1 MTRRFRLLLAAL
13 AALLLS
19 TPALAQPGA
28 RVALVMGVGAYRA
41 IPPLANPPND
51 ARAMAATLTRLG
63 FEVDLVMDP
72 DRLAME
78 QAVRRLG
85 QRATGADAALFFYA
99 GHALEFGGRNW
110 LLPVSTDIRN
120 DRDLRFEGLDLD
132 SVIAQLEG
140 ARVSIVLLDGCRD
153 NPFRLR
159 LAASTRGI
167 ATGPGLT
174 PVRAAVGT
182 LIAFA
187 TAPGEVA
194 EDGAGQNSPFTAALL
209 RKIATPGLELRALM
223 AEVRREVR
231 EQTGGRQIPWEHSAL
246 EGAFYFV
253 PAAITVPAA
262 PPPAAAAPAARDD
275 RAELLFWETVR
286 AGGTEADYRAY
297 LDRFPQGVFAPL
309 ARARLAE
316 IEARRAPP
324 AGPVLAAVAPPPVVA
339 PPVAVPP
346 MPAAPVPA
354 ATRAMLPLPR
364 AAAELARALPHV
376 SPAHAR
382 STAAGYLAAPG
393 PNRALAINPDQQASM
408 LVQGF
413 AIAEDAET
421 TLLERCQIAF
431 GSPCVLVAVNDALLP
446 PEAMAARRDMPR
458 LRHAGAY
465 DPQLVPGISVRR
477 RPQMPEVM
485 GYGDKPGPKAM
496 AIHPQGRV
504 AVANLVR
511 TPQEAAQQALA
522 ACRAVA
528 QRDRLVG
535 TCLLYAIDD
544 EVVLP
549 RRLTQPP
556 R

>member
-1 MTRRFRLLLAAL
+1 MTRRLRLLLAAL
-13 AALLLS
+13 AALMLA

-28 RVALVMGVGAYRA
+28 RVALVVGAGAYRA

-51 ARAMAATLTRLG
+51 ARALAATLTRLG
-63 FEVDLVMDP
+63 FDVDLVLDP

-159 LAASTRGI
+159 LASATRGI
-167 ATGPGLT
+167 ATGPGLS

-194 EDGAGQNSPFTAALL
+194 EDGAGQHSPFTAALL
-209 RKIATPGLELRALM
+209 RKIATPGLELRAMM

-231 EQTGGRQIPWEHSAL
+231 EQTGGRQVPWEHSAM

-262 PPPAAAAPAARDD
+262 PAPAAAPARDD
-275 RAELLFWETVR
+275 RAEILFWETVR
-286 AGGTEADYRAY
+286 AGGTAADYRAY
-297 LDRFPQGVFAPL
+297 LDRFPEGVFAPL

-316 IEARRAPP
+316 AEARRAPP
-324 AGPVLAAVAPPPVVA
+324 AGPALAALAPPPPVSA
-339 PPVAVPP
+339 PPATPP
-346 MPAAPVPA
+346 PAPVA
-354 ATRAMLPLPR
+354 ARAMLPLPR
-364 AAAELARALPHV
+364 AAGELARALPHV
-376 SPAHAR
+376 SPEHGR

-393 PNRALAINPDQQASM
+393 PNRALAINPDQRTGM

-413 AIAEDAET
+413 ASAEDAET

-431 GSPCVLVAVNDALLP
+431 GSPCLLVAVNDALLA
-446 PEAMAARRDMPR
+446 PEAMAQRRDMPR

-465 DPQLVPGISVRR
+465 DPDRVPGIAARR

-504 AVANLVR
+504 AVANLAR
-511 TPQEAAQQALA
+511 SRDDAAQQALA
-522 ACRAVA
+522 ACRAMA

-535 TCLLYAIDD
+535 SCLLYAIDD

>member
-1 MTRRFRLLLAAL
+1 MIPRLRLLLAVL
-13 AALLLS
+13 AALLLA

-28 RVALVMGVGAYRA
+28 RVALVVGVGAYRA

-132 SVIAQLEG
+132 SIIAQLEG

-194 EDGAGQNSPFTAALL
+194 EDGAGQHSPFTAALL

-231 EQTGGRQIPWEHSAL
+231 EQTGGRQVPWEHSAL

-262 PPPAAAAPAARDD
+262 PAAAPPARDD
-275 RAELLFWETVR
+275 RAEILFWETVR
-286 AGGTEADYRAY
+286 AGGTAADYRAY
-297 LDRFPQGVFAPL
+297 LDRFPEGVFAPL

-316 IEARRAPP
+316 MEARRAAP
-324 AGPVLAAVAPPPVVA
+324 AGPALAAAASPPAVAPPAAPPPPLAVA
-339 PPVAVPP
+339 P
-346 MPAAPVPA
+346 AAS
-354 ATRAMLPLPR
+354 RAMLPLPR
-364 AAAELARALPHV
+364 TAADLARALPHV
-376 SPAHAR
+376 AADHAR
-382 STAAGYLAAPG
+382 GTAAGYLSAPG
-393 PNRALAINPDQQASM
+393 PNRALAINPDQRTGM

-413 AIAEDAET
+413 AIAEDAEA

-431 GSPCVLVAVNDALLP
+431 GTPCVLVAVNDALLP

-458 LRHAGAY
+458 LHHAGAY
-465 DPQLVPGISVRR
+465 DPQLVPGISARR

-504 AVANLVR
+504 AVANLAR
-511 TPQEAAQQALA
+511 SQREAAEQALA
-522 ACRAVA
+522 ACRAMA

>member
-1 MTRRFRLLLAAL
+1 MTRRLRLLLAAL
-13 AALLLS
+13 AALLLA
-19 TPALAQPGA
+19 TPAMAQPGA
-28 RVALVMGVGAYRA
+28 RVALVVGVGAYRA

-51 ARAMAATLTRLG
+51 ARAMAAALTRLG

-85 QRATGADAALFFYA
+85 QRSAGADAALFFYA

-110 LLPVSTDIRN
+110 LLPVSTDIRS

-132 SVIAQLEG
+132 SIIAQLEG

-209 RKIATPGLELRALM
+209 RKIATPGLELRAMM

-231 EQTGGRQIPWEHSAL
+231 EQTGGRQVPWEHSAL

-253 PAAITVPAA
+253 PAAIAVPAA
-262 PPPAAAAPAARDD
+262 PPPAAAPPARDD
-275 RAELLFWETVR
+275 RAEILFWETVR

-316 IEARRAPP
+316 MEARRAPP
-324 AGPVLAAVAPPPVVA
+324 AGPALATLAPPPIATPA
-339 PPVAVPP
+339 PLPP
-346 MPAAPVPA
+346 PAPVPSPVTA
-354 ATRAMLPLPR
+354 RSVLPLPR
-364 AAAELARALPHV
+364 VATELARALPHV
-376 SPAHAR
+376 SPQHAR
-382 STAAGYLAAPG
+382 STATGYLAAPG
-393 PNRALAINPDQQASM
+393 PNRALAINPDRRVSM

-431 GSPCVLVAVNDALLP
+431 GTPCQLVALNDELLTP
-446 PEAMAARRDMPR
+446 DAMEERRDMPR

-465 DPQLVPGISVRR
+465 DPQLVPGISLRR

-504 AVANLVR
+504 AVANLAR

-522 ACRAVA
+522 ACGTMAR
-528 QRDRLVG
+528 RDRLVG